1 MQRPK
6 FIPTTS
12 MEVNETYEGVSIE
25 EKIRM
30 KLDGVA
36 TEGAD
41 IDDSIPIIYTDKSAG
56 VMAETDIRTD
66 RFEVARVAMEKM
78 QYAEAQKAAK
88 RAKTQ
93 EPPEEESADVSNAGG
108 LS

>member
-1 MQRPK
+1 
-6 FIPTTS
+6 
-12 MEVNETYEGVSIE
+12 MEVNETYEAVSIE

-30 KLDGVA
+30 KLDGAA

-41 IDDSIPIIYTDKSAG
+41 IDDSIPIIYTEKSAG

-78 QYAEAQKAAK
+78 QYAEAQKTAK
-88 RAKTQ
+88 REKTQ
-93 EPPEEESADVSNAGG
+93 EPPKEESTDASDAEG